1 MTSEPVRGVVVDASW
16 RRHHVLRDGLTL
28 SWDAADGYCP
38 HDLEMASGTPPEC
51 RTDRVAAS
59 RTSVSVSV
67 KASMPES

>member
-1 MTSEPVRGVVVDASW
+1 
-16 RRHHVLRDGLTL
+16 VLRDGLTL
-28 SWDAADGYCP
+28 SWEAADGYCP